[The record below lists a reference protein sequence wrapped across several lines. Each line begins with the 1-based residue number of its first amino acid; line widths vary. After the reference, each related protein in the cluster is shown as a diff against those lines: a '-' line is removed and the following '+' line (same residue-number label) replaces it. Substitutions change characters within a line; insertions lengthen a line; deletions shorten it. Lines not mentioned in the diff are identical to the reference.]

1 MQHRQ
6 GHAASTLT
14 YSTDINMNLR
24 HFPLCPWLVQDTPN
38 SALRNFDIAKFG
50 CFYEFEILS
59 EFAKFEPILA
69 KYEI

>member
-1 MQHRQ
+1 MQHGH

-24 HFPLCPWLVQDTPN
+24 HFPLYPWLVQKIPD
-38 SALRNFDIAKFG
+38 SVSRNFDIAKFG
-50 CFYEFEILS
+50 GFYEFKYLS